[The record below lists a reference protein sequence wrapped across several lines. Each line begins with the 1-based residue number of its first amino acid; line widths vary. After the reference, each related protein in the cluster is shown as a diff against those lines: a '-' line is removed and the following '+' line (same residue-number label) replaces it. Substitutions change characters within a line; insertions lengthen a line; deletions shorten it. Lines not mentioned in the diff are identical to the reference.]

1 MMRLFY
7 TLLLGLGASF
17 AWRHPEDWWVDIVLS
32 FPLVFR
38 YRNRFDNVF
47 IITSLC
53 VLSFPLVFRYR
64 NRFDNLFINA
74 SLCVH
79 VRKVKKIHRG
89 LDIKYVETVNVSG

>member
-7 TLLLGLGASF
+7 TLLLGLEAFF
-17 AWRHPEDWWVDIVLS
+17 AWRLPEDWWVDIVLS

-47 IITSLC
+47 IIS

-74 SLCVH
+74 SLCVR
-79 VRKVKKIHRG
+79 VRKVK
-89 LDIKYVETVNVSG
+89 DIKYVETVNVSG

>member
-38 YRNRFDNVF
+38 YRNRFDN
-47 IITSLC
+47 
-53 VLSFPLVFRYR
+53 
-64 NRFDNLFINA
+64 LFINA
-74 SLCVH
+74 SLCVR
-79 VRKVKKIHRG
+79 VRKVK
-89 LDIKYVETVNVSG
+89 DIKYVETVNVSG